1 MEPPGVGHRADDEMN
16 GLGERRG
23 TRQNIVGRARP
34 VMLGAVAGDA
44 GGTSASEKE
53 EPSNG

>member
-1 MEPPGVGHRADDEMN
+1 VEPPGVGHRADDEMN